1 MVLAVLEARCGLVLA
16 GKDIYLNV
24 AGGLKVSEPAADLAV
39 AGALVSAASGRAVP
53 EDTVIF
59 GEIGLS
65 GEVRGVG
72 QTDTRLKEAA
82 KLGFARAVIPAR
94 RGGKAASGAAPAG
107 LKVDQVDHLRE
118 LIDRLG
124 GE

>member
-1 MVLAVLEARCGLVLA
+1 M
-16 GKDIYLNV
+16 
-24 AGGLKVSEPAADLAV
+24 
-39 AGALVSAASGRAVP
+39 ALVGKAALARH
-53 EDTVIF
+53 
-59 GEIGLS
+59 
-65 GEVRGVG
+65 VG